1 MPFIP
6 LPENLPGI
14 IGLLA
19 FRPETAKPLSELAD
33 VLLHG
38 PNSLSPGERELIAS
52 YVSARNACLF

>member
-1 MPFIP
+1 VPYIP

-14 IGLLA
+14 IGLLD
-19 FRPETAKPLSELAD
+19 FRPETAKPLSELAN